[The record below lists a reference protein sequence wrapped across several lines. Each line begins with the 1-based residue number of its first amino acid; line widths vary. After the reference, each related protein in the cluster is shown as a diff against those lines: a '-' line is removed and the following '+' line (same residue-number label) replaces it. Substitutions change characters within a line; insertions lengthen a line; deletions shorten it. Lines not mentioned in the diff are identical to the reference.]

1 MPAHTTQQYPGI
13 NDEVQYSEG
22 LFVGY
27 RHYDAQN
34 ITPLFPFG
42 HGLSYTS
49 FSYSDLFITP
59 NCASPMSTI
68 NVEMD
73 IKNTGSRTGAETVQL
88 YLGMPST
95 AVAEPPKQLKGFQKV
110 SLAPGQSQH
119 VSFSLDPSAFSYWN
133 TSSGNWAVQNGTYQ
147 ILVGSSSRDIRL
159 QGSFTVP
166 SGQISCP
173 VSMSLKLPSWGDH
186 SIRGE
191 TYAKRVWRSK
201 TSQLIK
207 PSTGLAQTTTETWLW
222 TRGRPKRPS
231 PSGSYG

>member
-1 MPAHTTQQYPGI
+1 MNTGGAVLMPWVDQVRGIVEAWYPGQEDGNAIAAVLFGDVNPSGKLPMTFSKQATDVPAHTTQQYPGI

-147 ILVGSSSRDIRL
+147 IPG
-159 QGSFTVP
+159 
-166 SGQISCP
+166 GQFI
-173 VSMSLKLPSWGDH
+173 
-186 SIRGE
+186 
-191 TYAKRVWRSK
+191 A
-201 TSQLIK
+201 
-207 PSTGLAQTTTETWLW
+207 
-222 TRGRPKRPS
+222 
-231 PSGSYG
+231 